1 MAQEIVGASFG
12 CVCEYNGIRVFGAC
26 GAACGRTVI
35 GNQAVATFESGGQ
48 TFSVTSNLVQTT
60 INTIAGV
67 QIETDTTKSAVAGGK
82 VLFPHTITNVGNAA
96 DRYNLTTTFV
106 PTPAFPRP
114 ASMPMAIATACP
126 IR

>member
-1 MAQEIVGASFG
+1 MAFASS
-12 CVCEYNGIRVFGAC
+12 AL
-26 GAACGRTVI
+26 AAPPAAGTVI

-96 DRYNLTTTFV
+96 DRYDLTTSDFGT
-106 PTPAFPRP
+106 AFPSS